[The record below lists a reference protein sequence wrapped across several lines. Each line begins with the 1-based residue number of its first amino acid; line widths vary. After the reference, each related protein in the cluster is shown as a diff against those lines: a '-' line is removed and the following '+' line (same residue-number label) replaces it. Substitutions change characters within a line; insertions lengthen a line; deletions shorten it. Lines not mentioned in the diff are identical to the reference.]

1 MVSATPKLSAVWQ
14 VSVGA
19 RKLSMKSTYRTSAVC
34 QNAAKIGFA
43 LPPPISAHG
52 PSPPKSAT
60 CPRQASTGPAPKAA
74 IQQPSE
80 SRMWTGNCLRDC
92 AERSANEARAAY
104 LASASTWVIA
114 SLLLLHRLL
123 CQGDEN
129 SHCEY
134 RTNHAEK

>member
-14 VSVGA
+14 GSVGA
-19 RKLSMKSTYRTSAVC
+19 RKLSINSTWRTSGVC
-34 QNAAKIGFA
+34 QTAAKMGLAF
-43 LPPPISAHG
+43 PPLISAHG

-60 CPRQASTGPAPKAA
+60 CARQASTGPAPKAA

-104 LASASTWVIA
+104 LARASTWVIA
-114 SLLLLHRLL
+114 SLLPLNRLP

-129 SHCEY
+129 SHFEH
-134 RTNHAEK
+134 RADHA

>member
-34 QNAAKIGFA
+34 QNAAKIGLA

-60 CPRQASTGPAPKAA
+60 CVRQASTGPAPKAA
-74 IQQPSE
+74 IQQPRE
-80 SRMWTGNCLRDC
+80 SRMWTDNCWRDC
-92 AERSANEARAAY
+92 ADRSANEARAAY
-104 LASASTWVIA
+104 LARASTWVMT
-114 SLLLLHRLL
+114 SLLPLNRLP
-123 CQGDEN
+123 CQNEEN
-129 SHCEY
+129 SHCD
-134 RTNHAEK
+134 H